1 MKAIPSIRNRLIFE
15 TIVYR
20 VLNSEQPIDEKS
32 QSIIVY
38 YFTSD
43 LNKTLTFFFLSYQ
56 LHVVIN
62 HIDHLDYIESIPP
75 ELVFEFESKKKMISF
90 ITRHDKCNKCLPN
103 IIYDQLIYIR
113 NL

>member
-38 YFTSD
+38 Y
-43 LNKTLTFFFLSYQ
+43 LQAIL
-56 LHVVIN
+56 
-62 HIDHLDYIESIPP
+62 
-75 ELVFEFESKKKMISF
+75 
-90 ITRHDKCNKCLPN
+90 
-103 IIYDQLIYIR
+103 IIR
-113 NL
+113 